1 MFILKDV
8 QAVILDM
15 DSTLVDSEKHWPTV
29 NKELF
34 KKYGIDFDTVE
45 KDWFLHIKA
54 GRPIVGLFDNLK
66 KRLPQLKSGKEM
78 FKERMELMFSVYQQR
93 LEERPGAT
101 QFLKEV
107 KKLGIPTAIASGMS
121 PEIIKFVINLMNW
134 QELIGDFA
142 STHETEH
149 KSKPEP
155 DVWLLA
161 ARRLNNS
168 SLNESLGI
176 ENEPKGVLSVKKAGM
191 KCCAIPY
198 PEVNRPEI
206 EKIPGVWMADS
217 LSDLLATNIY
227 YTR

>member
-1 MFILKDV
+1 MFTLKDT

-15 DSTLVDSEKHWPTV
+15 DDLLIDSGKLWPEI
-29 NKELF
+29 NKQLF
-34 KKYGIDFDTVE
+34 SRYDIDFGTVK

-54 GRPIVGLFDNLK
+54 GRPIVGLFNNLK

-191 KCCAIPY
+191 KCYAIPY

-206 EKIPGVWMADS
+206 EKISGIWITNS
-217 LSDLLATNIY
+217 FSDLLKGNVY
-227 YTR
+227 YRR